1 MLLVLIVL
9 NWKNKFHV
17 HIDASNY
24 AIGMMLAQNPKDIM
38 DKPIYYANQLMT
50 KVQKNY
56 STMKKEALM
65 LIYTIKRFHHYLLGN
80 NFMFFVDHQVLTYLV
95 NKPTIIGQMAWWL
108 LLLQKFNF
116 KVIYKLQKVHF
127 VPNKSSW
134 IKNGEPNVGTIKIPI
149 FKN

>member
-1 MLLVLIVL
+1 MKTSLTMLLVLIVL

-95 NKPTIIGQMAWWL
+95 NKPTIIGQMA
-108 LLLQKFNF
+108 
-116 KVIYKLQKVHF
+116 
-127 VPNKSSW
+127 
-134 IKNGEPNVGTIKIPI
+134 
-149 FKN
+149 